1 MFGFFNIN
9 KPVGIT
15 SHDVVASARRVLG
28 RGVKVG
34 HAGTLDPFADGVL
47 VLCLGQ
53 ATRLANYVQGQP
65 KRYRTRIT
73 LAAISTTDDCEGQIT
88 PTPQAVEPKL
98 ELVSEVV
105 SRFTGTIKQI
115 PPAYSA
121 LHVNGRRAYKLAR
134 AGEEVNLPARDVTIH
149 EISIVKYDYPYLDVD
164 LKCSC
169 GTYVRSLARDI
180 GEALG
185 VGGYCEKLTR
195 TEVGDF
201 HLDEAVDPGEID
213 PDRDMLSP
221 LLALS
226 GLVRISVDKNQ
237 IQDLV
242 MGREITLTL
251 KSSQGLESL
260 GLGGEIAIVDDREQL
275 VAIGLLD
282 ADKRIV
288 KPRKVFVTNS

>member
-15 SHDVVASARRVLG
+15 SHDVVAGVRRVLG
-28 RGVKVG
+28 GSTKVG

-47 VLCLGQ
+47 VLCAGP
-53 ATRLANYVQGQP
+53 ATRLADYVQGQP

-73 LAAISTTDDCEGQIT
+73 LAATSTTDDCEGQIT
-88 PTPQAVEPKL
+88 PTPQAAGLEP

-105 SRFTGTIKQI
+105 SRFAGTIKQI

-149 EISIVKYDYPYLDVD
+149 EISILKYEYPSLDID
-164 LKCSC
+164 LKCGS

-195 TEVGDF
+195 TEVGGF
-201 HLDEAVDPGEID
+201 HLDEAVDPGGID
-213 PDRDMLSP
+213 PARDILSP

-226 GLVRISVDKNQ
+226 GLAKITVDENQVRN
-237 IQDLV
+237 LV

-251 KSSQGLESL
+251 KNSRGFQSPGVDS
-260 GLGGEIAIVDDREQL
+260 EIAIVDAQEQL
-275 VAIGLLD
+275 IAIGLLD
-282 ADKRIV
+282 ADNHII
-288 KPRKVFVTNS
+288 KPRKVFTRL